1 MEAVITGI
9 IVLGILVIPHEIGHL
24 LAGLRLGVRVL
35 KFSIGFGPKIIG
47 FRWRDIEWVIGPIP
61 LGGYVKFS
69 GEDPGETTAEPAPGD
84 FTAQPWW
91 VKLVVAVSGPA
102 MNIVLAFL
110 LLYVVAVIGFKVPD
124 PLMIL
129 GTVEAGSIA
138 DGAGMLPGDRIIELG
153 GRPVQSSHDFL
164 AAWQETKAGQGPDS
178 TSIVVSRK
186 GLLDTLLVGTSDSL
200 LAGVGFTFPP
210 VVGDITMG
218 FPAFEAG
225 LQEGDSVVSVGGVT
239 VATFDEL
246 RRIILENPDR
256 DVALE
261 FVRGDKV
268 LATTVRPI
276 NGTSLG
282 QSEGGYIGI
291 AAPEGA
297 TRIVR
302 FGPLESVVQ
311 AARMTGGMVAT
322 VYSGF
327 YTMVKNPKGIR
338 RQLGGPIAIAQFSAR
353 HARRGFDSLVSFV
366 AMFSVMLAV
375 LNLLPIP
382 ILDGATVVF
391 SLVEGLRRKPLGL
404 RMQLA
409 LQRVGLVLLVSLM
422 AFAFV
427 NDIGRVFQRRKAVD
441 KPVEVGEVE
450 SGTNSRG

>member
-1 MEAVITGI
+1 MEAVIIGI
-9 IVLGILVIPHEIGHL
+9 IVLGVLVIPHEIGHL

-69 GEDPGETTAEPAPGD
+69 GEDPGETTAEPDPGD

-91 VKLVVAVSGPA
+91 VKLIVAVSGPM
-102 MNIVLAFL
+102 MNIVLAFV
-110 LLYVVAVIGFKVPD
+110 LLYGVAVVGFRVPD

-129 GTVEAGSIA
+129 GTVEPGSVAAGV
-138 DGAGMLPGDRIIELG
+138 GMQPGDRIIELG

-164 AAWQETKAGQGPDS
+164 SAWQEATARGSSDS
-178 TSIVVSRK
+178 ISLVVNRK
-186 GLLDTLLVGTSDSL
+186 GRLDTLLVSMSDSL
-200 LAGVGFTFPP
+200 LMGVGFTFPP

-218 FPAFEAG
+218 YPAFEAG
-225 LQEGDSVVSVGGVT
+225 MQEGDSVVAVGGTT

-246 RRIILENPDR
+246 RKIILENPDR
-256 DVALE
+256 DVAVE
-261 FVRGDKV
+261 FVREGKV
-268 LATTVRPI
+268 LATTVKPI

-282 QSEGGYIGI
+282 QTEGGYIGI
-291 AAPEGA
+291 TAPEGA
-297 TRIVR
+297 TRVAR
-302 FGPLESVVQ
+302 FGPLESILQ
-311 AARMTGGMVAT
+311 AGRMTGGMVAT

-353 HARRGFDSLVSFV
+353 QARRGFDSFVSFI
-366 AMFSVMLAV
+366 ALFSVMLAV

-382 ILDGATVVF
+382 VLDGATVVF
-391 SLVEGLRRKPLGL
+391 SLIEGLRRKPLGL
-404 RMQLA
+404 STQVA

-427 NDIGRVFQRRKAVD
+427 NDVGRVFQRRRAVD

-450 SGTNSRG
+450 PGTNSRG